1 MTLHTYIVI
10 LRNRRELLV
19 SAGSDMC
26 AWAYVVVEW
35 GKKPVAVRLAKPD
48 EVKRLRA
55 ASAP

>member
-1 MTLHTYIVI
+1 MKLSTYIVI

-26 AWAYVVVEW
+26 AWSYVVVEW

-55 ASAP
+55 ASA